1 MSMAGDGTAGSFAP
15 VGSTGT
21 VGRVAD
27 TQMGEAD
34 ALGSVGAICSATSES
49 GNVSV
54 CEADTVGSTGR
65 MFWAG
70 TASDASSV
78 GCDDTLGGTGTVG
91 SVSPM

>member
-1 MSMAGDGTAGSFAP
+1 MSMAGDGT

-34 ALGSVGAICSATSES
+34 ALGSVGAIFSATSEG
-49 GNVSV
+49 GNDSV

-70 TASDASSV
+70 TASDACSV

-91 SVSPM
+91 SVSPI